1 MPRVKRG
8 VTAHKRHKKVL
19 KRASGYWGG
28 RSQPLY
34 KSAHEAVMRGMAF
47 AYRHR
52 RTRKREMRRLWIVRI
67 NAAARE
73 NGLSYSAFMHGLR
86 EADVALDRK
95 MLADLAVRDSAAFA
109 ELATVAKG
117 ALPAAT

>member
-8 VTAHKRHKKVL
+8 VTSHKRHKKVL

-28 RSQPLY
+28 RHRLF
-34 KSAHEAVMRGMAF
+34 KTANEAVMRGMAF

-67 NAAARE
+67 NAAARQH
-73 NGLSYSAFMHGLR
+73 GLSYSAFMHGLR
-86 EADVALDRK
+86 EANVTLDRK
-95 MLADLAVRDSAAFA
+95 MLADLAVQDSAAFA
-109 ELATVAKG
+109 KLANVAKG
-117 ALPAAT
+117 ALPAAS

>member
-8 VTAHKRHKKVL
+8 VTSHKRHKKIL

-28 RSQPLY
+28 RSRLY
-34 KSAHEAVMRGMAF
+34 KTANEAVMRGMAF

-67 NAAARE
+67 NAAARQ

-86 EADVALDRK
+86 EANVTLDRK
-95 MLADLAVRDSAAFA
+95 ILAQLAVEDSAAFS
-109 ELATVAKG
+109 ELANVAKG
-117 ALPAAT
+117 ALPAAS